1 MKNKI
6 FFTVIL
12 LLLIPIIYLAS
23 IWSSLPTTVAIHFS
37 LQGEADRYGSK
48 NEVIIPIAILSL
60 VAIIVFSLLSNVHRI
75 APKMASIE
83 NKNRMEKI
91 SLSIVAFIVVIQCW
105 LIYII
110 QKSEFIFSIKFVLIA
125 VWLLF
130 AIIGNYMPNMKPNYV
145 AGFRLPWALKNEDN
159 WRKTHHIAGRLWF
172 GGGLLS
178 AVLCFL
184 LPFKFAVIS
193 SILIFSVLILWPTIY
208 SYRLYKKTKC

>member
-6 FFTVIL
+6 FFIVIL
-12 LLLIPIIYLAS
+12 LLLIPVIYLAS
-23 IWSSLPTTVAIHFS
+23 IWSSLPATVPMRFT
-37 LQGEADRYGSK
+37 LQGEVDRYGNK
-48 NEVIIPIAILSL
+48 NEVIVL
-60 VAIIVFSLLSNVHRI
+60 VAMLSIVAFLVFILLSNVHRI
-75 APKMASIE
+75 APKMASAE
-83 NKNRMEKI
+83 NKNRMQKI
-91 SLSIVAFIVVIQCW
+91 SLFIVAFMVAVQCW
-105 LIYII
+105 ILYIT

-208 SYRLYKKTKC
+208 SYQLYKKTV

>member
-6 FFTVIL
+6 FFIVIL
-12 LLLIPIIYLAS
+12 LLLIPVIYLAS
-23 IWSSLPTTVAIHFS
+23 IWSSLPATVPMRFT
-37 LQGEADRYGSK
+37 LQGEVDRYGNK
-48 NEVIIPIAILSL
+48 NEVIVLVAMLSL
-60 VAIIVFSLLSNVHRI
+60 VALLVFILLSNVHRI
-75 APKMASIE
+75 APKMASAE
-83 NKNRMEKI
+83 NKNRMQKI
-91 SLSIVAFIVVIQCW
+91 SLFIVAFMVAVQCW
-105 LIYII
+105 ILYIT
-110 QKSEFIFSIKFVLIA
+110 QKSELVFSLKFILIA

-178 AVLCFL
+178 AVLCLL

-208 SYRLYKKTKC
+208 SYQLHKKTV

>member
-6 FFTVIL
+6 FFIVIL
-12 LLLIPIIYLAS
+12 LLLIPVIYLAS
-23 IWSSLPTTVAIHFS
+23 IWSSLPATVPMRFT
-37 LQGEADRYGSK
+37 LQGEVDRYGNK
-48 NEVIIPIAILSL
+48 NEVIVLVAMLSL
-60 VAIIVFSLLSNVHRI
+60 VALLVFILLSNVHRI
-75 APKMASIE
+75 APKMASAE
-83 NKNRMEKI
+83 NKNRMQKI
-91 SLSIVAFIVVIQCW
+91 SLFIVAFMVAVQCW
-105 LIYII
+105 ILYIT
-110 QKSEFIFSIKFVLIA
+110 QKSELVFSLKFILIA

-208 SYRLYKKTKC
+208 SYQLHKKTV

>member
-1 MKNKI
+1 MASAENKYRMQKI
-6 FFTVIL
+6 SLFIVAFMVAVQCWIL
-12 LLLIPIIYLAS
+12 YITQKSEL
-23 IWSSLPTTVAIHFS
+23 
-37 LQGEADRYGSK
+37 
-48 NEVIIPIAILSL
+48 
-60 VAIIVFSLLSNVHRI
+60 VFSL
-75 APKMASIE
+75 K
-83 NKNRMEKI
+83 
-91 SLSIVAFIVVIQCW
+91 FI
-105 LIYII
+105 
-110 QKSEFIFSIKFVLIA
+110 LIA

-208 SYRLYKKTKC
+208 SYQLYKKTV

>member
-23 IWSSLPTTVAIHFS
+23 IWSSLPATVPLHFN
-37 LQGEADRYGSK
+37 LHGEADRYGSK

-91 SLSIVAFIVVIQCW
+91 SLSIVAFMAVIQCW

-130 AIIGNYMPNMKPNYV
+130 AVIGNYMPNMKPNYV